1 MRTPR
6 SRWWLLAPIAMMVA
20 IQVVSGLP
28 HPFHVTAEDG
38 FSALEISAS
47 KVLFSPGEAV
57 ANLLHAPVFAAL
69 ALLWCWALGPWTRS
83 RRSLLAVT
91 AAVCLAFGV
100 VNELSQVY
108 VPTRTASLLDLL
120 ADAIGAAAGLA
131 AFLLVGPARSE

>member
-1 MRTPR
+1 
-6 SRWWLLAPIAMMVA
+6 
-20 IQVVSGLP
+20 
-28 HPFHVTAEDG
+28 
-38 FSALEISAS
+38 
-47 KVLFSPGEAV
+47 
-57 ANLLHAPVFAAL
+57 
-69 ALLWCWALGPWTRS
+69 
-83 RRSLLAVT
+83 VT